1 MNLSLAHIHV
11 MINHIPVM
19 GTIFLVIL
27 MVYGLVRKSNEI
39 VRVSFYFTV
48 ALSLATVPVYL
59 TGDPAK
65 DQIRN
70 ETWFERKRVDAH
82 EEMAE
87 KGFIAVLV
95 TGALAI
101 AAIWM
106 ARNGGPVRLGMAVI
120 VLFGLL
126 VSAGLFG
133 VAALKG
139 GEIRHDEIRVGA
151 PSPPPSRSP

>member
-1 MNLSLAHIHV
+1 MNLSLAHIHI

-27 MVYGLVRKSNEI
+27 MVVGLIRKSNEI
-39 VRVSFYFTV
+39 LRVGFFFTV
-48 ALSLATVPVYL
+48 ALALATVPVYL

-65 DQIRN
+65 DQIRH
-70 ETWFERKRVDAH
+70 ETWFERDRVNAH
-82 EEMAE
+82 DEMAT

-95 TGALAI
+95 TGAIAI

-106 ARNGGPVRLGMAVI
+106 ARKGGPVRLGMAVL

-126 VSAGLFG
+126 VSSGLFG
-133 VAALKG
+133 LAALKG

-151 PSPPPSRSP
+151 SPPAASTQ